1 MSTYKFRVRTS
12 TKFGQQFVD
21 TVEYTA
27 KNWQDGFA
35 KARRFAVQ
43 AHGFNN
49 ITRVQIEGLVK

>member
-1 MSTYKFRVRTS
+1 MNTYKFRVKTS

-27 KNWQDGFA
+27 GNWQDGFA
-35 KARRFAVQ
+35 KARRFAVK

-49 ITRVQIEGLVK
+49 ITKVQIEGLIK